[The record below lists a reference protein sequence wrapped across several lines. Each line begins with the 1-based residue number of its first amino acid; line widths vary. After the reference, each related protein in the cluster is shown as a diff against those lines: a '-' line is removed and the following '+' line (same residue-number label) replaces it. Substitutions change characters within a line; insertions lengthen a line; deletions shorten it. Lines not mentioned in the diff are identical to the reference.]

1 MPRCD
6 PKQAMVAERASMK
19 RWLAA
24 LGFLIACAP
33 EPSPVSPVSAPVA
46 TAAAIPEGDTPAG
59 RRELFQAALALHDHG
74 ELSSAEPLFAK
85 LVVVYPE
92 LADYSL
98 RYLARIAEARADEAR
113 ALSHWQALLDRYAD
127 SVWRGEAE
135 LSLGRAAAA
144 DKNWSA
150 ASKLVEAAIRDLKD
164 SAERAAALGSGSEVA
179 GRLGDAEKARAF
191 DHDLRL
197 HYPQS
202 PQAIAAR
209 ERAWRERDV
218 VALAS
223 AASAREEVS
232 LLLAENEASRALELV
247 RLAESRFPADGEMPD
262 LLWLEASALSHLGER
277 DAAERVLE
285 RIRSAYPRQ
294 PVAARALFRLGSLA
308 WNRDN
313 DERALQLFGAYARQ
327 YPTGPQAAEAIYAS
341 GRIHQEANRYSLAA
355 REFARLARLYPKS
368 SLAPEARFRV
378 GWCEYRSGNQ
388 RRAADV
394 FASIASRGGPDSAS
408 ALYWNARVSGDDAA
422 YRTLLR
428 DHPESYY
435 AGLAEM
441 RLGQPPGSALSGRI
455 VRADGSSVH
464 PSTCDVPDPHRTRFD
479 ELEAMSLAALARNEL
494 AVYQER
500 VSGCDGFLIRS
511 WVTVG
516 GYRQSIGRAL
526 HASGCGTDASW
537 LRFCYPLGF
546 WEIVEREAG
555 RRAIDPLL
563 VAALIRQESLFDS
576 EARSSANAIGLM
588 QILPVTGERLAVES
602 GSPVFSAEQLYNP
615 ARNISL
621 GTAYLQTLGERYGG
635 NQPRILAAYNAGE
648 AAVDKWQRRY
658 PGVDDDEFVES
669 ISYRETRGYV
679 KRVLQNRRLY
689 GALYGDSPTANPAA
703 SG

>member
-1 MPRCD
+1 
-6 PKQAMVAERASMK
+6 MK

-24 LGFLIACAP
+24 LGILIACAP
-33 EPSPVSPVSAPVA
+33 EPSPVPPVSAPVA
-46 TAAAIPEGDTPAG
+46 TAAAIPEGDTPVE

-98 RYLARIAEARADEAR
+98 RYLAKIAEARADEAR

-144 DKNWSA
+144 DQNWSA
-150 ASKLVEAAIRDLKD
+150 ASKLVEAAIRDLKG
-164 SAERAAALGSGSEVA
+164 AERATALGFGSDVA
-179 GRLGDAEKARAF
+179 RHLGEAEKARAF
-191 DHDLRL
+191 DRDLRL

-202 PQAIAAR
+202 PQAVAAR

-247 RLAESRFPADGEMPD
+247 RLAESRFPADGAMPD
-262 LLWLEASALSHLGER
+262 LRWLEASALSRLGER

-285 RIRSAYPRQ
+285 QIRTAYPRQ
-294 PVAARALFRLGSLA
+294 PIAARALFRLGSLS
-308 WNRDN
+308 WNRD
-313 DERALQLFGAYARQ
+313 DDARALQLFGAYARQ
-327 YPTGPQAAEAIYAS
+327 YPTGPEAAEAIYAS
-341 GRIHQEANRYSLAA
+341 GRIHQEANRYSSAA
-355 REFARLARLYPKS
+355 REFARLVRLYPKS
-368 SLAPEARFRV
+368 SLAAEARFRV

-394 FASIASRGGPDSAS
+394 FASIASRGGPDSVS
-408 ALYWNARVSGDDAA
+408 ALYWSARVSGDDAA

-428 DHPESYY
+428 NYPESYY
-435 AGLAEM
+435 AGLAEK
-441 RLGQPPGSALSGRI
+441 RLGQPPGSSLSGRV
-455 VRADGSSVH
+455 VRPNGSSVLT
-464 PSTCDVPDPHRTRFD
+464 STCDFTDPHRTRFD
-479 ELEAMSLAALARNEL
+479 ELEAMSLAPLARNEL

-511 WVTVG
+511 WIAVG

-526 HASGCGTDASW
+526 RAGGCGTDASW
-537 LRFCYPLGF
+537 LRYCYPLGF
-546 WEIVEREAG
+546 WEIVDREAA

-563 VAALIRQESLFDS
+563 VVALIRQESLFDR

-588 QILPVTGERLAVES
+588 QILPATGERLAVES
-602 GSPVFSAEQLYNP
+602 GSPSFSAEQLYDP

-635 NQPRILAAYNAGE
+635 NQPRMLAAYNAGE

-658 PGVDDDEFVES
+658 PDVDDDEFVES

>member
-1 MPRCD
+1 
-6 PKQAMVAERASMK
+6 MK

-33 EPSPVSPVSAPVA
+33 EPSPVPPVSAPVA

-59 RRELFQAALALHDHG
+59 RRDLFQAALALYDHG
-74 ELSSAEPLFAK
+74 ELSSAEPLFTK
-85 LVVVYPE
+85 LVVAYPE

-98 RYLARIAEARADEAR
+98 RYLAKIDEARADGAR

-135 LSLGRAAAA
+135 LALGQAAAA
-144 DKNWSA
+144 DQNWSA
-150 ASKLVEAAIRDLKD
+150 ASKLVEAAIRDLKG
-164 SAERAAALGSGSEVA
+164 AERAAALGFGSDVA
-179 GRLGDAEKARAF
+179 RSLGDPEKARAF
-191 DHDLRL
+191 DRNLRL

-202 PQAIAAR
+202 SQAVAAR

-218 VALAS
+218 TALAS

-232 LLLAENEASRALELV
+232 LLLTENDATHALELV
-247 RLAESRFPADGEMPD
+247 RLAENRFPADGEIPE
-262 LLWLEASALSHLGER
+262 LRWLEASALSHVGER

-294 PVAARALFRLGSLA
+294 PIAARALFRLGSLS
-308 WNRDN
+308 WNRD
-313 DERALQLFGAYARQ
+313 DDARALQLFGAYVHE

-368 SLAPEARFRV
+368 SFAPEAMFRV

-388 RRAADV
+388 RRAAEL
-394 FASIASRGGPDSAS
+394 FASIASHGGPDGAS
-408 ALYWNARVSGDDAA
+408 ALYWSARISGDAA
-422 YRTLLR
+422 TYRTLLR
-428 DHPESYY
+428 DYPESYY
-435 AGLAEM
+435 AGLAEK

-455 VRADGSSVH
+455 VRGDGSSVLT
-464 PSTCDVPDPHRTRFD
+464 STCNVADPHRTRFD
-479 ELEAMSLAALARNEL
+479 ELEAMNLAPLARNEL
-494 AVYQER
+494 AAYQER

-511 WVTVG
+511 WIAVG

-526 HASGCGTDASW
+526 RAGGCSADASW

-546 WEIVEREAG
+546 WEIVEHEAAV
-555 RRAIDPLL
+555 RAIDPLL
-563 VAALIRQESLFDS
+563 VVALIRQESLFDA

-588 QILPVTGERLAVES
+588 QILPATGERLAVEG
-602 GSPVFSAEQLYNP
+602 GSRSFSAEQLYDP
-615 ARNISL
+615 ASNISL

-658 PGVDDDEFVES
+658 PDVDDDVFVES

-689 GALYGDSPTANPAA
+689 GALYGDSPATNPQA
-703 SG
+703 SD

>member
-144 DKNWSA
+144 DQNWSA

-313 DERALQLFGAYARQ
+313 DERALQLFRAYARQ

-378 GWCEYRSGNQ
+378 GWCEYRSGDQ

-435 AGLAEM
+435 AGLAEK

-455 VRADGSSVH
+455 VRVDGSSVH
-464 PSTCDVPDPHRTRFD
+464 TSTCDVPDPHRTRFD

-500 VSGCDGFLIRS
+500 VSGCDGFLIQS

-516 GYRQSIGRAL
+516 GYRQIHRPCASRQRLRYGRLMVAL
-526 HASGCGTDASW
+526 LLSSRFLGNRRARSGPSRDRS
-537 LRFCYPLGF
+537 L
-546 WEIVEREAG
+546 AG
-555 RRAIDPLL
+555 RCAHSPGEPLRQRGPFFRECHWSHADSACDRRASRCGERVADFQRG
-563 VAALIRQESLFDS
+563 AALRPGQEHL
-576 EARSSANAIGLM
+576 ARYGLPANVG
-588 QILPVTGERLAVES
+588 G
-602 GSPVFSAEQLYNP
+602 
-615 ARNISL
+615 
-621 GTAYLQTLGERYGG
+621 RYGG